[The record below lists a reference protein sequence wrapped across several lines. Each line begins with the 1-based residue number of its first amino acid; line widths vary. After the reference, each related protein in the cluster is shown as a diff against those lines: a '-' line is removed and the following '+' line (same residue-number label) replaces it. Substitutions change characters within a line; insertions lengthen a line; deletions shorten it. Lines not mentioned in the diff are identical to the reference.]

1 MNNVS
6 LTSEIVLD
14 YRRSNF
20 ELVTSPPEFMIDS
33 VYLMNHSE
41 VQKENVEAFNTQNK
55 EILLVVENLP
65 NDDDSLNLQHVSI
78 SNKVTEKE
86 KIREG
91 TETSQRNTVDI
102 NLSFIWSEL
111 LQDSKDLDS
120 KFTTF
125 PPWKIKTRV
134 TSCELRVQTHELRVQ
149 IHELQVRI

>member
-6 LTSEIVLD
+6 LTSEIALD
-14 YRRSNF
+14 YKRSNF

-41 VQKENVEAFNTQNK
+41 VQKENVEVFNTQNK
-55 EILLVVENLP
+55 EILLVLEDLP

-86 KIREG
+86 EIREG
-91 TETSQRNTVDI
+91 TKTSQRNTVDI

>member
-6 LTSEIVLD
+6 LTSEIALD
-14 YRRSNF
+14 YKRSNF

>member
-86 KIREG
+86 EIKEG

-111 LQDSKDLDS
+111 
-120 KFTTF
+120 
-125 PPWKIKTRV
+125 
-134 TSCELRVQTHELRVQ
+134 
-149 IHELQVRI
+149 